1 METSEEI
8 LKNALNVNHTLFI
21 IKTVIAYR
29 VVIRNTFFWFQ
40 ALNVDTHSLHHVDM

>member
-21 IKTVIAYR
+21 INTVIAYQGGYKKHLFL
-29 VVIRNTFFWFQ
+29 VPSIKCGHT
-40 ALNVDTHSLHHVDM
+40 LNAPC